1 MIDDRTR
8 HVIPLSRRLDLL
20 FRVWRASD
28 GTERSHDD
36 VARAVSIAT
45 ATTVSADDMASF
57 RRGTRPI
64 PANVV
69 EALAEVFPSSREY
82 LLDETAAPR
91 LHTQLT
97 LIDELVSGGIRGVR
111 LRGGD
116 EDTDPER
123 LTAVL
128 RELRERRERSVG
140 LN

>member
-8 HVIPLSRRLDLL
+8 LEIPLSRRLDLL

-28 GTERSHDD
+28 GTERNYDD
-36 VARAVSIAT
+36 VAYAVSSAT
-45 ATTVSADDMASF
+45 ATTVTADDIASF
-57 RRGTRPI
+57 RRGTKRI

-69 EALAEVFPSSREY
+69 EALVEIFPSSREY
-82 LLDETAAPR
+82 LLDDTAAPR

-111 LRGGD
+111 LRGG
-116 EDTDPER
+116 EPDTDPER

-140 LN
+140 LK